1 MPDKEEA
8 RLRELARKADEA
20 TDSPP
25 RDTLSRLSILTKG
38 RRTPPKGPLGKAGD
52 AQKQSDMSSLVTE
65 NPFADASD
73 KVGTQLYLDKGKKG
87 RVAVETSDYLKLGVP
102 IWEQLP
108 NIKILA
114 GRLPFVTRYNS
125 GRMTTRE
132 YMNEFGGVLNEY
144 TKAVGPGAE
153 ESALD
158 AAGEGGAGSARKM
171 KPENFKNLTA
181 NYWDSMHGHGLGEMP
196 DRIRN
201 RLANIPRAD
210 NLRRQKRLAGMAL
223 STSSKFHP
231 YQTFRPLE
239 TKENWMKKNP
249 QGTEADWELGAP
261 DTEADAAAAKKS
273 IKENFP
279 EWNERISPRAKRIIS
294 GY

>member
-20 TDSPP
+20 ADSPP
-25 RDTLSRLSILTKG
+25 RDAPSRLSILTKG
-38 RRTPPKGPLGKAGD
+38 KRTPPKGPLGKAGD
-52 AQKQSDMSSLVTE
+52 AQRQSDMSSLVTE

-73 KVGTQLYLDKGKKG
+73 KVGTQLYLDRGKKG

-114 GRLPFVTRYNS
+114 GRLPFVTRFNT
-125 GRMTTRE
+125 GRMTARE
-132 YMNEFGGVLNEY
+132 YMTEFGGVLNEY
-144 TKAVGPGAE
+144 TKAVGP
-153 ESALD
+153 LD
-158 AAGEGGAGSARKM
+158 AAGGGVGLARKN
-171 KPENFKNLTA
+171 KPENFKKLTA

-210 NLRRQKRLAGMAL
+210 NLRRQEKLVRMAL

-231 YQTFRPLE
+231 YQTFRPPE

-249 QGTEADWELGAP
+249 LGTEADWELGAP
-261 DTEADAAAAKKS
+261 NTEADAAAAKKS
-273 IKENFP
+273 IKENFL
-279 EWNERISPRAKRIIS
+279 EWNERISPKTKRIMS